1 MKTLAGV
8 AGLALLGALAG
19 CVQFPQTPQE
29 TRAYIRG
36 STMGKTQRLEVRR
49 PYAQVAG
56 AFRAKAQECLNMS
69 VRATERGG
77 GSASTVR
84 STYRP
89 TVVGDDQRT
98 ELYLQMQERG
108 NVIIPGKEPEGGFY
122 VVIADA
128 TPVSAAVTRVEIY
141 AASRRFDVVTKAI
154 AGWAEGTSTGC
165 PDMTAT
171 M

>member
-1 MKTLAGV
+1 MQRRTAL
-8 AGLALLGALAG
+8 AGLALLGALTG

-29 TRAYIRG
+29 TREYIRG
-36 STMGKTQRLEVRR
+36 SSMGKTQRLEVRR
-49 PYAQVAG
+49 AYAQVV
-56 AFRAKAQECLNMS
+56 RAIRTKAQECLNAS
-69 VRATERGG
+69 VRATEHGG
-77 GSASTVR
+77 GSASVVR

-89 TVVGDDQRT
+89 TVVGDDQHL

-128 TPVSAAVTRVEIY
+128 TPVSAGVTRVEIY

-154 AGWAEGTSTGC
+154 AGWADGTITGC